1 MLIFLFKLLKK
12 NLFKACGVPENEHI
26 TTNTSGPIRHNEFVQ
41 LSCNKLFKSDG
52 GERIRKCQF
61 GELDPSLQESPFK
74 CLPRKYFISLVIL
87 CFLSSPLQIKLI

>member
-52 GERIRKCQF
+52 EQIRKCQS
-61 GELDPSLQESPFK
+61 GELDPNLQESPFK

-87 CFLSSPLQIKLI
+87 RFLSLTMYV